1 MMTSAGQSAC
11 AAQDDVLQCCDQLY
25 INSKITENQ
34 LLYLRH
40 LVLIRDEDVAQ
51 LYDDF
56 QEHQS
61 QDKLLRDLFRLANTH
76 PRLGQEE
83 EDDEDDEEEEE
94 DEAEEQWAALQRE
107 QQRRRQQEDNLLNE
121 QPPPKKN
128 PYSRQASQER
138 AAARKQQQSQ
148 SQREQETGD
157 IRHSPAA
164 RTSTLNGL
172 LSMMLRTG
180 DVSPV
185 EAMLLN
191 HMIAS
196 DHEIICA
203 AYDLYQSDGD
213 LTELQDTMM
222 RCAKLEMRRRNEE
235 IEKQQRAIDAT
246 GERDET
252 RRALLQK
259 YGAEVD
265 EDDSEVADSGEEE
278 QDDDDD
284 DGQLAP
290 GGDELLTE
298 MLGSMGVD
306 NAWQG
311 TVPPR
316 FILAVFAAAQRRLL
330 TVGQSRALCDLY
342 QAQYDL
348 VRAAWEV
355 FNVQGDVVDFT
366 DTLRRIVRDL
376 NFREDGNVRMSQG
389 PSETAAARP
398 STSRGQGTQS
408 EAQVMEAVR
417 EGQAQTQAAENGRA
431 DALAAVA
438 AAKRELLKHSL
449 EIMVKQ
455 GLVTTAAAT
464 GLYERA
470 LRGDPLTDAAID
482 SYAADRDIMEFLDT
496 LQILANNSPEDL
508 DNIMRMAMEED
519 GDDEDDDD
527 DDVRADESNRENSSP
542 SLPEEDDDEEE
553 DETVGDMDQAQKE
566 LRNLILKLSRENII
580 SKDVHAILLKLIVSR
595 DDRIMAAH
603 DVYRDFGDEEDL
615 VDSLLRIARKE
626 RTAGYSRKA
635 SDDGGIEMSDIS
647 RPARKKAPEEKGVEV
662 EMTRFRHDD
671 DDDDDDDVEMPDL
684 VNRGN
689 TASNDDDDDD
699 DDDDESPGGL
709 LNSGDQKS
717 ILEILAKYVIDY
729 MCFYCSVT

>member
-1 MMTSAGQSAC
+1 VFAAYSVAKSAGDSQYLAEVCKDIAQSMMTSAGQSAC
-11 AAQDDVLQCCDQLY
+11 EAQDDVLQCCDQLY

-56 QEHQS
+56 QEHLS
-61 QDKLLRDLFRLANTH
+61 RERLLRDLFHLANTH
-76 PRLGQEE
+76 PRLAQEGNDEDE
-83 EDDEDDEEEEE
+83 EDDYYDDDEEEEE
-94 DEAEEQWAALQRE
+94 DDTDEQWAALQRE
-107 QQRRRQQEDNLLNE
+107 QQRRRQQEAELIRADD
-121 QPPPKKN
+121 PPPKMN
-128 PYSRQASQER
+128 PYSRQASKER
-138 AAARKQQQSQ
+138 AAARKQTEDDTKNSGR
-148 SQREQETGD
+148 SAT
-157 IRHSPAA
+157 A

-180 DVSPV
+180 DVTPV
-185 EAMLLN
+185 EAMILN

-196 DHEIICA
+196 DHEIISA

-235 IEKQQRAIDAT
+235 IERQQRDIDAA
-246 GERDET
+246 GERDER

-259 YGAEVD
+259 YGDEVD
-265 EDDSEVADSGEEE
+265 EDDNGDYDEEEEEEEEE
-278 QDDDDD
+278 QEEE
-284 DGQLAP
+284 GEQEEGGLAP
-290 GGDELLTE
+290 GGEEVLADLLDS
-298 MLGSMGVD
+298 LGVD
-306 NAWQG
+306 NAWED

-330 TVGQSRALCDLY
+330 SVGQAKALCDLY

-376 NFREDGNVRMSQG
+376 NFRDDGNVRMSAPAKES
-389 PSETAAARP
+389 PSAAARAK
-398 STSRGQGTQS
+398 SKQDADVMAAVRQGQASS
-408 EAQVMEAVR
+408 EAAKSGR
-417 EGQAQTQAAENGRA
+417 E

-470 LRGDPLTDAAID
+470 LRGDALTDAAID

-508 DNIMRMAMEED
+508 DNIMRQAMAEE
-519 GDDEDDDD
+519 GEEEEEEDDEDDYDPR
-527 DDVRADESNRENSSP
+527 RASASDRENSSP
-542 SLPEEDDDEEE
+542 SVPEEE
-553 DETVGDMDQAQKE
+553 DLDETEDMDLAQKQ
-566 LRNLILKLSRENII
+566 LRALVLKLSRDKTIT
-580 SKDVHAILLKLIVSR
+580 KDVQTILLKLIISR

-603 DVYRDFGDEEDL
+603 DVYR
-615 VDSLLRIARKE
+615 
-626 RTAGYSRKA
+626 
-635 SDDGGIEMSDIS
+635 
-647 RPARKKAPEEKGVEV
+647 
-662 EMTRFRHDD
+662 
-671 DDDDDDDVEMPDL
+671 
-684 VNRGN
+684 
-689 TASNDDDDDD
+689 
-699 DDDDESPGGL
+699 
-709 LNSGDQKS
+709 
-717 ILEILAKYVIDY
+717 
-729 MCFYCSVT
+729 